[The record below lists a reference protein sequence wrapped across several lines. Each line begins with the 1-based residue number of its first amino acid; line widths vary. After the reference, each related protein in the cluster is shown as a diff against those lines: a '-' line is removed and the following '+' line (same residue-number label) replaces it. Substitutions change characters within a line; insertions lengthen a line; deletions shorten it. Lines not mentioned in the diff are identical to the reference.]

1 MTTVSII
8 PTVAAQLKALLAAEV
23 TSDLLGGGPVPVF
36 DAWPSAVSPS
46 DYIVIGDCEDGMH
59 TYPVMKAGRKKREER
74 YYQMVHI
81 VTHRPGLEALDAKSA
96 ALYLFNQLEDE
107 IADDPAIGLGATEPT
122 LRLQVERFELRCT
135 TETTYM
141 GWRCQINAYVLV
153 NCRLG

>member
-8 PTVAAQLKALLAAEV
+8 PTVAAQLKTLLEAEA
-23 TSDLLGGGPVPVF
+23 TADLLGGGAVPVY
-36 DAWPSAVSPS
+36 DAWPASVSPS
-46 DYIVIGDCEDGMH
+46 DYIVLGDCEDGMH
-59 TYPVMKAGRKKREER
+59 TYPVMKAARKKREER
-74 YYQMVHI
+74 YYQMVHF
-81 VTHRPGLEALDAKSA
+81 VTHRPGLSATDAKAA
-96 ALYLFNQLEDE
+96 ALALFNYLEDE

-122 LRLQVERFELRCT
+122 LRLLIERFELRCT